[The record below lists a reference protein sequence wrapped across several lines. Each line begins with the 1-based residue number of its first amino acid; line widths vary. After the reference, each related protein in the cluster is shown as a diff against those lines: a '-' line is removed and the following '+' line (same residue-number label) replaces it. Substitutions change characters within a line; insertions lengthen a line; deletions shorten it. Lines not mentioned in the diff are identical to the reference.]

1 MKDTDYAFAVA
12 RVRANEVR
20 LLTPQDIDGLLASG
34 DCARCAARLSDK
46 GWESSGAAVDD
57 SEMLR
62 RQSERTWEL
71 IDEIAPDRS
80 EFDFLRLPNDFHN
93 LKVALKA
100 RLQQCEWKHL
110 CMYPA
115 TVPVADIE
123 KAVNEKRFDLLPEFM
138 QDNAADA
145 YEALV
150 TWADGQLCEV
160 ILDRAA
166 LEGAIRLAKQHKDS
180 DLPLK
185 LTELDAFA
193 ANVRIA
199 VRAARMGRTRSAIS
213 RALAVCSY
221 IDADGLAE
229 AAAQGEAA
237 VQEYVSEHDR
247 DAGEALSRGLTAFER
262 LCRQRRSAVLEEH
275 KYDPLGIEPLISYIL
290 NREEEMRKVRII
302 LAGLRNGV
310 EPDRIRTML

>member
-1 MKDTDYAFAVA
+1 MKDTEYAFAVA
-12 RVRANEVR
+12 RVRSNEVR
-20 LLTPQDIDGLLASG
+20 LLTQQDIDGLLAAG

-46 GWESSGAAVDD
+46 GWESAGAAADD

-62 RQSERTWEL
+62 TQSQRTWEL
-71 IDEIAPDRS
+71 IDEIAPDRA

-110 CMYPA
+110 CMHPA
-115 TVPVADIE
+115 TVPVTDIE
-123 KAVNEKRFDLLPEFM
+123 KAVSEKRFDLLPEFM
-138 QDNAADA
+138 QDKAAAA

-150 TWADGQLCEV
+150 TWADGQMCEI

-166 LEGAIRLAKQHKDS
+166 LEAAIASAGQHRDS

-199 VRAARMGRTRSAIS
+199 VRAARMNKTRSAVS
-213 RALAVCSY
+213 PALAECSS
-221 IDADGLAE
+221 IDVSGLAD

-237 VQEYVSEHDR
+237 VQEYVAEYDR
-247 DAGEALSRGLTAFER
+247 EAGEALSRGLAAFER
-262 LCRQRRSAVLEEH
+262 LCRERRAAILEKH
-275 KYDPLGIEPLISYIL
+275 KYDPLGIAPLISYIL
-290 NREEEMRKVRII
+290 NREEEIRKVRII

-310 EPDRIRTML
+310 DADRIRAML

>member
-1 MKDTDYAFAVA
+1 MKEADYAFAVA
-12 RVRANEVR
+12 RVRSNEVR
-20 LLTPQDIDGLLASG
+20 LLSQQDIDGLLAAG

-46 GWESSGAAVDD
+46 GWDSAGAAADD
-57 SEMLR
+57 SVMLR

-80 EFDFLRLPNDFHN
+80 EFDFLRIPNDFHN

-123 KAVNEKRFDLLPEFM
+123 KAVNEKQFDLLPENM
-138 QDNAADA
+138 RDAASRA
-145 YEALV
+145 YEALIS
-150 TWADGQLCEV
+150 WADGQMCDV

-166 LEGAIRLAKQHKDS
+166 LECAIASAAMQKDS
-180 DLPLK
+180 DIPLR

-199 VRAARMGRTRSAIS
+199 VRSARMGKS
-213 RALAVCSY
+213 RKAVDAALARCAS
-221 IDADGLAE
+221 INADRLADAASM
-229 AAAQGEAA
+229 GEAA
-237 VQEYVSEHDR
+237 VLECLSECDR
-247 DAGEALSRGLTAFER
+247 DAGDALNRGLAAFEQ
-262 LCRQRRSAVLEEH
+262 LCRQRRAAILDEH
-275 KYDPLGIEPLISYIL
+275 KYDPLGIAPLIAYVL
-290 NREEEMRKVRII
+290 NRDEETRKVRII

-310 EPDRIRTML
+310 EPDRIRSML

>member
-20 LLTPQDIDGLLASG
+20 LLSQQDIDGLLAAG
-34 DCARCAARLSDK
+34 DCDRCAARLSDK
-46 GWESSGAAVDD
+46 GWESSGAAADD

-62 RQSERTWEL
+62 KQSLRTWEL

-123 KAVNEKRFDLLPEFM
+123 KAVNEKKFDLLPEFM
-138 QDNAADA
+138 RDNAAQA

-150 TWADGQLCEV
+150 TWADGQLCEL

-166 LEGAIRLAKQHKDS
+166 LEDAIESAKQQKDS

-193 ANVRIA
+193 ADVRIA
-199 VRAARMGRTRSAIS
+199 MRAARMGKTRNAVST
-213 RALAVCSY
+213 ALARCSS
-221 IDADGLAE
+221 IDAEGLAE
-229 AAAQGEAA
+229 AAAQGESA
-237 VQEYVSEHDR
+237 VQEYVAEHDK
-247 DAGEALSRGLTAFER
+247 DAGEALSRGLAAFER
-262 LCRQRRSAVLEEH
+262 LCRQRRAAMLEQH
-275 KYDPLGIEPLISYIL
+275 KYDPLGIAPLISYII
-290 NREEEMRKVRII
+290 NREEEKRKVRII

-310 EPDRIRTML
+310 DAERIRAML